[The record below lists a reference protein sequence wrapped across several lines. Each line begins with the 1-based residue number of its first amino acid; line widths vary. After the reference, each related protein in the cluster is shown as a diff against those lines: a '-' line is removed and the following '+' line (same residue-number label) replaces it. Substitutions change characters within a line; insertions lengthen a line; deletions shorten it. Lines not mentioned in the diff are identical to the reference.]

1 MRKLLIIPF
10 LTLITACNCQ
20 KKVSDKTS
28 EIKKD
33 EVMTNSTC
41 PSDGKCT
48 IEVIKNKSLEV
59 KSDEFGSNYYNLT
72 DNMNTSVVLYKYNR
86 NVEEGLQDAS
96 YKEEIIFEIN
106 NSEKQLSFL
115 DRDLQKTKMIF
126 GRICFCRGQTG
137 YYKVVSGKLFLENL
151 KETIKF
157 NLNFKITEVPQIINS
172 LNYTVSK

>member
-20 KKVSDKTS
+20 KKVSDNPS

-33 EVMTNSTC
+33 EIVTNSTC

-59 KSDEFGSNYYNLT
+59 KLDEFGSTYYNLI
-72 DNMNTSVVLYKYNR
+72 DNMNTSVVLYRYNK

-106 NSEKQLSFL
+106 NNEKQLSFS
-115 DRDLQKTKMIF
+115 DKDLQKTKMIF

-137 YYKVVSGKLFLENL
+137 YYTVTSGKLFLENQ
-151 KETIKF
+151 KENIK
-157 NLNFKITEVPQIINS
+157 LDLSFKISEVPQIINS
-172 LNYTVSK
+172 LNYTISK

>member
-72 DNMNTSVVLYKYNR
+72 DNMNTSVVFYKYNR

>member
-1 MRKLLIIPF
+1 MRKLLIIPI

-20 KKVSDKTS
+20 KKVSDKSS

-33 EVMTNSTC
+33 EIVTNSTC

-59 KSDEFGSNYYNLT
+59 KSDEFGSNYYTLT
-72 DNMNTSVVLYKYNR
+72 DNMNTSVVLYRYNR
-86 NVEEGLQDAS
+86 NVEEGLQDAN

-106 NSEKQLSFL
+106 NNEKQLSFS

-137 YYKVVSGKLFLENL
+137 YYKVQSGKLFLENQ
-151 KETIKF
+151 KEEIKLE
-157 NLNFKITEVPQIINS
+157 LNFKITEVPQIINS
-172 LNYTVSK
+172 LNYTISK

>member
-10 LTLITACNCQ
+10 LTLISACNCH
-20 KKVSDKTS
+20 KKISNETS

-33 EVMTNSTC
+33 DIVTNSTC

-59 KSDEFGSNYYNLT
+59 KSDEFGSTYYKLT
-72 DNMNTSVVLYKYNR
+72 DNINTSVILYRYNR
-86 NVEEGLQDAS
+86 NVEEELQDAS

-106 NSEKQLSFL
+106 DNNEELLLSNS
-115 DRDLQKTKMIF
+115 DLQITKMIF

-137 YYKVVSGKLFLENL
+137 YYRVKSGKLFLTNK
-151 KETIKF
+151 KETIKLD
-157 NLNFKITEVPQIINS
+157 LNFNITEVPQIINS
-172 LNYTVSK
+172 LSYTISK

>member
-1 MRKLLIIPF
+1 MRKLLIIPI

-33 EVMTNSTC
+33 EIVTNSTC

-72 DNMNTSVVLYKYNR
+72 DNMNTSVVLYRYNR

-106 NSEKQLSFL
+106 NNEKQLSL
-115 DRDLQKTKMIF
+115 SDRDLQKTKMIF

-137 YYKVVSGKLFLENL
+137 YYKVQSGKLFLENQ
-151 KETIKF
+151 KENIILD
-157 NLNFKITEVPQIINS
+157 LNFKITEVPQVINS
-172 LNYTVSK
+172 FNYTISK